1 VQVQPLSFR
10 GSADSASANGFRH
23 VSPQRQVETVNRRRF
38 PVPRSAG
45 NDVKGPRDD
54 ATVLKRPEAPQFS
67 AWRDFKHQRVCFYA
81 LLAYL
86 LFEYVRPQSIYP
98 AIAVLPWSFLSVL
111 LAYLA
116 YFAKPEGTRLR
127 SPGTTALIL
136 FTAILLLSSFAAY
149 SPQRSYSSLYLFTNW
164 VLVYFA
170 MVLILNSPQR
180 WLLALLAFLLF
191 SFKMALH
198 ASRSWAGRG
207 FTFDI
212 DGVVG
217 APGWFYNSGEL
228 GIQMCILL
236 PLSLAFILA
245 YRHQWTRRVRFFM
258 WLIPISSVMAILG
271 SSSRGAVLG
280 GAAALLAF
288 LGHSKHKIRTLVV
301 LGLLAAA
308 AWWSMPPEFASRF
321 DTAGADRTS
330 TERLDRWRAG
340 IDMIERHPVL
350 GIGYDNWAIYYPPHY
365 KPGATSGEL
374 CHNIFIQAGAELGF
388 SGLLALVG
396 VVLAC
401 FYMTMHARRQARGGQ
416 RPDLAIITIG
426 LDGALLGFLV
436 SGFFVTVLYYPYLW
450 IHLGFCASLYGIV
463 VKRAPVAGKR
473 APGRRALNRVA
484 VPAIQQAAAQT
495 GSAGVQL

>member
-1 VQVQPLSFR
+1 MR
-10 GSADSASANGFRH
+10 GH
-23 VSPQRQVETVNRRRF
+23 QQRF
-38 PVPRSAG
+38 PTPQAYGRPGTVPPAG
-45 NDVKGPRDD
+45 PPAQTGPG
-54 ATVLKRPEAPQFS
+54 APQIS
-67 AWRDFKHQRVCFYA
+67 LWRDFKQQRLSFYA
-81 LLAYL
+81 LMTYL

-98 AIAVLPWSFLSVL
+98 VIAVLPWSFLSLV
-111 LAYLA
+111 LAYVFYIL
-116 YFAKPEGTRLR
+116 KPEGTRLS
-127 SPGTTALIL
+127 SPGTTTLLL
-136 FTAILLLSSFAAY
+136 FTVVLLLSSFTAY
-149 SPQRSYSSLYLFTNW
+149 SPPRSYATLNVFANW

-170 MVLILNSPQR
+170 MVLILNNPQR
-180 WLLALLAFLLF
+180 WLLAFVAFLLF

-207 FTFDI
+207 FSFDI

-236 PLSLAFILA
+236 PMSLAYILA
-245 YRHQWTRRVRFFM
+245 YRQQWARRTRLFM
-258 WLIPISSVMAILG
+258 WLIPLASVAAILG

-280 GAAALLAF
+280 AGAALVVF
-288 LGHSKHKIRTLVV
+288 LSHSKHKVRTVVV
-301 LGLLAAA
+301 LGSLAAV

-365 KPGATSGEL
+365 KPGASSGEL

-388 SGLLALVG
+388 AGLAALVG
-396 VVLAC
+396 LILAC
-401 FYMTMHARRQARGGQ
+401 LYMTMRARRQARLEG
-416 RPDLAIITIG
+416 RPDLAVLAVG

-450 IHLGFCASLYGIV
+450 IHLGFCASLYGTLR
-463 VKRAPVAGKR
+463 KHASDS
-473 APGRRALNRVA
+473 GRRAPARPPLSRPMTSEVA
-484 VPAIQQAAAQT
+484 PVYD
-495 GSAGVQL
+495 